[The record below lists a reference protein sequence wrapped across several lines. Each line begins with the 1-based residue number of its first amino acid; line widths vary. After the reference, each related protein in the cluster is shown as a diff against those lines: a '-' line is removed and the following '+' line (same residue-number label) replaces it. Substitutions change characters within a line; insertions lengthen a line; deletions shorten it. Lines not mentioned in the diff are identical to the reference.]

1 MGAATAAGRALEGAH
16 RPVSDSAE
24 EEWKLLP
31 RRGGGQA
38 GHPAKPPEPRPV
50 EWKE

>member
-1 MGAATAAGRALEGAH
+1 MVGCHAEGRAPEGAH
-16 RPVSDSAE
+16 CPASDSAE

-38 GHPAKPPEPRPV
+38 GHPAKPPEPQPV